1 MRKEIILKM
10 VAIAALAVLLIGVA
24 VHAWPRRV
32 RTEAAEYRILY
43 KDWGH
48 NDNPDLPI
56 DSSQAAKLT
65 ELLQKAKY
73 SRSLFP
79 ALSAGSTGISEEEQ
93 AYLLINNIDAAEG
106 LQRYMIRFN
115 LGSGACWVT
124 YWNENGRTGGGIA
137 NVILPKEDREALVS
151 LMKELCR

>member
-1 MRKEIILKM
+1 MKKSILKT
-10 VAIAALAVLLIGVA
+10 VAIAAVAVLLIGIAAHV
-24 VHAWPRRV
+24 WPRRI
-32 RTEAAEYRILY
+32 RTEAADYRILY
-43 KDWGH
+43 KDWGY
-48 NDNPDLPI
+48 NGNPYLTM
-56 DSSQAAKLT
+56 DSGQAAELT
-65 ELLQKAKY
+65 GLLQKAKY